1 MYTMKYLQYVMLY
14 LALSLVKLYIYICN
28 RTVHVLRLW
37 LQYHPQDFIEG
48 SELYR
53 KFQEFL
59 LEMAE

>member
-1 MYTMKYLQYVMLY
+1 MCLNMKYSHYVME
-14 LALSLVKLYIYICN
+14 LSLVKIYIHICN

-37 LQYHPQDFIEG
+37 LQYHPQDFTEG

>member
-1 MYTMKYLQYVMLY
+1 MLY
-14 LALSLVKLYIYICN
+14 LALSLVKIYIHICN